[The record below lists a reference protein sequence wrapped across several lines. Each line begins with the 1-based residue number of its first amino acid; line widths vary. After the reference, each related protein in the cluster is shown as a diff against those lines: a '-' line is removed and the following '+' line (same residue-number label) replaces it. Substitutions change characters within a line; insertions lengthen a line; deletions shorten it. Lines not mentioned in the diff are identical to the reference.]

1 METKWSNFVFE
12 KQVKKVFDNQQ
23 GRELIEFLVDAFVM
37 RRTWV
42 EGKPDTTAFAEGE
55 KNVVLT
61 LKQLL
66 VIALVKQGI
75 TSLLIW
81 PLQQE
86 LDISK
91 RDLPLVRIGWR
102 NIISFYGLKRNLAV
116 TLSIF
121 PLDSFL
127 WAP

>member
-1 METKWSNFVFE
+1 MVTHKGDNVENKWSNFIFE

-42 EGKPDTTAFAEGE
+42 EGKPDATAFSEGE

-66 VIALVKQGI
+66 EKGAIN
-75 TSLLIW
+75 
-81 PLQQE
+81 E
-86 LDISK
+86 
-91 RDLPLVRIGWR
+91 
-102 NIISFYGLKRNLAV
+102 
-116 TLSIF
+116 
-121 PLDSFL
+121 
-127 WAP
+127 

>member
-1 METKWSNFVFE
+1 MENKWSNFIFE

-42 EGKPDTTAFAEGE
+42 EGKPDTTAFSEGE

-66 VIALVKQGI
+66 EKGANEQ
-75 TSLLIW
+75 
-81 PLQQE
+81 
-86 LDISK
+86 
-91 RDLPLVRIGWR
+91 
-102 NIISFYGLKRNLAV
+102 
-116 TLSIF
+116 
-121 PLDSFL
+121 
-127 WAP
+127 

>member
-1 METKWSNFVFE
+1 MATHKGDNVESKWSNFVFE

-66 VIALVKQGI
+66 EKGA
-75 TSLLIW
+75 SN
-81 PLQQE
+81 E
-86 LDISK
+86 
-91 RDLPLVRIGWR
+91 
-102 NIISFYGLKRNLAV
+102 
-116 TLSIF
+116 
-121 PLDSFL
+121 
-127 WAP
+127 